1 MKAWASL
8 ALVAWIVL
16 YLLLSL
22 APQAILS
29 SGNHYGTCRNQAAA
43 PSLLIAWVVATA
55 AVPDAVA
62 ALREAVIRNGVLTIH
77 ALGPPGGE
85 IHKLPEIAKGLGQLA
100 AKPSEQSNEPSTLL
114 WDFFCLPSASI
125 IKSGFCNSL

>member
-22 APQAILS
+22 APQAILP

-114 WDFFCLPSASI
+114 WDFSVGPPRQS
-125 IKSGFCNSL
+125 

>member
-22 APQAILS
+22 APQAILPA
-29 SGNHYGTCRNQAAA
+29 GNHYGTCRNQAAA

-114 WDFFCLPSASI
+114 WDFSVCPPRQS
-125 IKSGFCNSL
+125 

>member
-22 APQAILS
+22 APQAILPA
-29 SGNHYGTCRNQAAA
+29 GNHYDYGTCGNQAAA
-43 PSLLIAWVVATA
+43 PSLLMAGVVATA

-62 ALREAVIRNGVLTIH
+62 ALREAVVRNGVLTTH

-85 IHKLPEIAKGLGQLA
+85 IHGLPEIAKGLGQLA
-100 AKPSEQSNEPSTLL
+100 AKPSGQSNEPSTLP
-114 WDFFCLPSASI
+114 WDFSVCPPRQS
-125 IKSGFCNSL
+125 

>member
-22 APQAILS
+22 APQAILP

-43 PSLLIAWVVATA
+43 SSLLIAWVVAA
-55 AVPDAVA
+55 AVAPDAVA
-62 ALREAVIRNGVLTIH
+62 ALREAVVRNGVLTTH

-85 IHKLPEIAKGLGQLA
+85 IHGLPEIAKGLGQLA
-100 AKPSEQSNEPSTLL
+100 AKLSGQSNEPSTLL
-114 WDFFCLPSASI
+114 W
-125 IKSGFCNSL
+125 GFYVCPPRQS